1 MKKISIEGK
10 KFVVFTMAC
19 GHEVKVRES
28 FVKCFPGAFKNF
40 ETKPCAKCAVVEPE
54 KVEIIY

>member
-1 MKKISIEGK
+1 MKEITIEGK

-40 ETKPCAKCAVVEPE
+40 ETKPCAKCAVVEQ